1 MAKREITM
9 IPATIPKFTGKH
21 TMPGRKRRVAA
32 YARVST
38 DMEEQQTSYEAQMDY
53 YEKYIIARSDWDF
66 AGLYSDEG
74 ISGTSTKYR
83 TGFNQMIEDALAGKI
98 DLIVTKSISRFAR
111 NTVDSLVTIRKLK
124 EHGVEC
130 FFEKENIY
138 TFDSKGELLITIM
151 SSIAQEES
159 RSISENVTWGQR
171 KRFAD
176 GKVSMPYKHF
186 LGYSKGPDGLPQVVE
201 KEAAVVRSI
210 YLMFLEGYS
219 PTYIAKTLT
228 SKGIPTPAGKKR
240 WQNSTVE
247 SILRNEKY
255 KGDALL
261 QKRFTVDFLTKKMKT
276 NEGEIPQYYVT
287 DSHEGII
294 SPEVFELAQYE
305 FQCRRENGGSQNH
318 NVSPFSGHI
327 ICGECGAYYGH
338 KVWHSNDKYRRL
350 VWLCNK
356 KYGKGAGDGLR
367 CKTPHLTDDEVKTF
381 FVGAMNAALSN
392 KQEILDNCRT
402 AVEFLTDTSQL
413 ESDLRKLE
421 AECDV
426 ATGLLRKCIDENA
439 HAAISQEDYETKYA
453 ALAARYE
460 AAKGKCD
467 NMNEKILQRKLKA
480 NRIEAFFKTM
490 ETSDIVTEF
499 DEGLWNA
506 TVDSLTVYSKKK
518 IVLKLKDGTEI
529 EWHI

>member
-1 MAKREITM
+1 MSKREITM
-9 IPATIPKFTGKH
+9 IPATIPKFAGKNAR
-21 TMPGRKRRVAA
+21 PGQKRRVAA

-38 DMEEQQTSYEAQMDY
+38 DMEEQLTSYEAQMDY
-53 YEKYIIARSDWDF
+53 YTKYIMGRADWQF

-83 TGFNQMIEDALAGKI
+83 TGFNQMIEDALDGKI

-124 EHGVEC
+124 ENGVEC

-186 LGYSKGPDGLPQVVE
+186 LGYCKGPDGLPQVVE

-210 YLMFLEGYS
+210 YLMFLEGRA
-219 PTYIAKTLT
+219 PTYIAKVLT
-228 SKGIPTPAGKKR
+228 EQGIPTPSDKTR
-240 WQNSTVE
+240 WQGSTVE
-247 SILRNEKY
+247 SILTNEKY

-261 QKRFTVDFLTKKMKT
+261 QKRFTVDFLTKTMKT
-276 NEGEIPQYYVT
+276 NEGEVPQYYVT

-294 SPEVFELAQYE
+294 SSEVFELAQYE
-305 FQCRRENGGSQNH
+305 FQRRREKDGYQSHSN
-318 NVSPFSGHI
+318 SPFSGRI

-350 VWLCNK
+350 VWYCNK

-367 CKTPHLTDDEVKTF
+367 CKTPHLTDDEVKGV
-381 FVGAMNAALSN
+381 FVGAMNAALQN
-392 KQEILDNCRT
+392 KHEILDNCRA
-402 AVEFLTDTSQL
+402 AVAFLTDTSQL
-413 ESDLRKLE
+413 ESDLHTLE
-421 AECDV
+421 SERDV
-426 ATGLLRKCIDENA
+426 ATELLRKCIDENA
-439 HAAISQEDYETKYA
+439 HAEISQEDYETKYA
-453 ALAARYE
+453 ALAARYDT
-460 AAKGKCD
+460 AKGKCES
-467 NMNEKILQRKLKA
+467 MNEKILQRKLKA
-480 NRIEAFFKTM
+480 NRIDAFFKTM
-490 ETSDIVTEF
+490 ESSNLITEF

-506 TVDSLTVYSKKK
+506 TVDTMTVYSKKK

-529 EWHI
+529 KWHI